1 MLISSGLITSIIDTS
16 AEELWP
22 PSFILVAAICECSS
36 IIPDV
41 ICLLDASITEKLG
54 GVLRFLPILII
65 FPLSIIISEFSII
78 PWSSL
83 VQRVA
88 FLKWIDLLLGIEL
101 IPNPT
106 LGKVTSDTK
115 GTSELSLFILLDWIF
130 FSVSFFEILNKKG
143 SLLKFIPLP
152 LKLSVDVIFEE
163 IWAKDNFPSILSN
176 KVTLSQSSTNEVF
189 DLISIESLSTVALG
203 LNKLF
208 EILTSYDLLFML
220 KT

>member
-1 MLISSGLITSIIDTS
+1 M
-16 AEELWP
+16 
-22 PSFILVAAICECSS
+22 
-36 IIPDV
+36 
-41 ICLLDASITEKLG
+41 
-54 GVLRFLPILII
+54 
-65 FPLSIIISEFSII
+65 
-78 PWSSL
+78 
-83 VQRVA
+83 
-88 FLKWIDLLLGIEL
+88 
-101 IPNPT
+101 
-106 LGKVTSDTK
+106 
-115 GTSELSLFILLDWIF
+115 
-130 FSVSFFEILNKKG
+130 
-143 SLLKFIPLP
+143 LKFIPLP